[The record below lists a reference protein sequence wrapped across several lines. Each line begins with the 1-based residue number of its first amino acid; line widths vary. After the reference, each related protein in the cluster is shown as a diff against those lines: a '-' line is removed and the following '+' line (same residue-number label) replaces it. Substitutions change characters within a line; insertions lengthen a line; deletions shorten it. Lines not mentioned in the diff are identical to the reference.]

1 MSNCSPLSFDWV
13 LFDAD
18 ETLFHFDAFAGL
30 QRLFARFEVEFD
42 GAHYEE
48 YQQVNKPLWLEYQDG
63 RISAKTLQEQRF
75 AQWGER
81 LGVAPGELNSGF
93 LQAMADIC
101 APLPQV
107 PELLESL
114 KGRYRLGIITNGFTE
129 LQRIRLER
137 TGFADHFELL
147 VISEEVGL
155 AKPDKAIF
163 DHALDAMGNPARER
177 VLMVGDTLSSDIQG
191 GLNAGL
197 HTCWY
202 NPDGKAADPATVPHM
217 EVRCYSELRA
227 FLKPAD

>member
-1 MSNCSPLSFDWV
+1 MSNCQPLGFDWV

-30 QRLFARFEVEFD
+30 KRLFQRFGVDFD
-42 GAHYEE
+42 AAHYQE
-48 YQQVNKPLWLEYQDG
+48 YQQVNKPLWVEYQEG

-75 AQWGER
+75 SQWGER
-81 LGVAPGELNSGF
+81 LGMAPAELNSGF
-93 LQAMADIC
+93 LSAMADIC
-101 APLPQV
+101 APLPEV

-155 AKPDKAIF
+155 AKPDRAIF

-177 VLMVGDTLSSDIQG
+177 VLMVGDTLSSDILG

-197 HTCWY
+197 RTCWY
-202 NPDGKAADPATVPHM
+202 NPDAKVIEQGIQPHL
-217 EVRCYSELRA
+217 EIRCHSELARLLA
-227 FLKPAD
+227 